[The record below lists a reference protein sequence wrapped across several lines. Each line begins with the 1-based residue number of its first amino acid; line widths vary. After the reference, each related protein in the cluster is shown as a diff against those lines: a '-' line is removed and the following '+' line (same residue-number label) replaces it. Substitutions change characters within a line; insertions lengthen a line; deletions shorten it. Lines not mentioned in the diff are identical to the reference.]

1 MKPIVLFFSLLLFT
15 SGDAQVKI
23 GRTAKRSAERTAENK
38 VSQKSS
44 EALDR
49 GIDEGINQTIKGVKK
64 VFRKKDKKADQT
76 ANSQESGGMSD
87 MDETMQSGEFSA
99 DTAIAPG
106 FGAYS
111 NFTFIPGSETIFY
124 DDFSTDMIGD
134 FPVNWETGGSG
145 EVVTTNVYTGQW
157 LSMLRRSGYMP
168 AMKESLP
175 ENYTIE
181 FDLAT
186 NGFDKSKGTSRIFIR
201 FLPKKAYSGGA
212 AGSRAELGILLYDN
226 FKVEQ
231 VSNFGGEAT
240 TKIENRIDRYFDHAF
255 NGIVH
260 VSIAV
265 NKQRLRI
272 WLDEEKVVDAP
283 SLLQGKLGRWFL
295 LEAFDVMPEKGK
307 FAGITNFRIA
317 KSERDLRSMFAQ
329 SGKYSTTGIYFNVD
343 EAIILPQSYAV
354 VKSVADVLKSTP
366 NLKLK
371 IVGHTDNSGSDARN
385 MELSLQRANAVK
397 DALVK
402 EFAID
407 PARLD
412 TDGRGPSEPVAD
424 NAQSQGRAKNRR
436 VEFIRR

>member
-1 MKPIVLFFSLLLFT
+1 MRLIISLLTVLVCT
-15 SGDAQVKI
+15 NLYAQVRI
-23 GRTAKRSAERTAENK
+23 GRTAKESVERTTENK
-38 VSQKSS
+38 VAQKSA
-44 EALDR
+44 EAVDR
-49 GIDEGINQTIKGVKK
+49 GIDEGINQTVKGVKK
-64 VFRKKDKKADQT
+64 IFRKKGDKKNT
-76 ANSQESGGMSD
+76 QESGEMS
-87 MDETMQSGEFSA
+87 MDQTMEYEEFES

-111 NFTFIPGSETIFY
+111 NFTFVPGSETIFY
-124 DDFSTDMIGD
+124 DDFSTDLIGD
-134 FPVNWETGGSG
+134 FPVNWETGGTG

-168 AMKESLP
+168 AMKEALP

-201 FLPKKAYSGGA
+201 FLPKKAFSGGA

-231 VSNFGGEAT
+231 VSNFGSEAT
-240 TKIENRIDRYFDHAF
+240 TKIENRIDRYFDQAY

-295 LEAFDVMPEKGK
+295 LEAFDVLPEKGK

-317 KSERDLRSMFAQ
+317 KAERDLRSMFAE

-343 EAIILPQSYAV
+343 EAIILPQSFAV
-354 VKSVADVLKSTP
+354 IKSVADVLKATP
-366 NLKLK
+366 SLKLK

-397 DALVK
+397 DALVR
-402 EFAID
+402 EFSID
-407 PARLD
+407 PDRLE
-412 TDGRGPSEPVAD
+412 TNGKGASEPVAD
-424 NAQSQGRAKNRR
+424 NSQSQGRAKNRR